1 MTTFVLV
8 HGAWHGGWAWD
19 RVAGLLAA
27 AGARVVT
34 PDLAVGPDVGL
45 GGHADEVVAAIDSTG
60 DDVAAVHTRDGAA
73 AIGSGGNG
81 GAAVHSGDG
90 VATVHSGGG
99 AATVHRGGHGG
110 TTVHSGGGAA
120 VHRGGDVVLVGHSYA
135 GMVVRQAADRRPDR
149 VGRIVLVD
157 GWAAGDGAS
166 LVDVAPP
173 WFGEAVRS
181 AARDGLVPSPGP
193 DAFGITDPV
202 DADLLRGRLR
212 PHPLRAFT
220 EPTRLTGAVDR
231 IPGLGICCRPEQMPF
246 AAIAED
252 LGYATVAIDGP
263 HDVMLSHP
271 ERLAELLL

>member
-8 HGAWHGGWAWD
+8 HGAWHGSWAWD
-19 RVAGLLAA
+19 RVARLLAA
-27 AGARVVT
+27 AGARFVA

-45 GGHADEVVAAIDSTG
+45 GGHADEVVAAIDSAG
-60 DDVAAVHTRDGAA
+60 DGAA
-73 AIGSGGNG
+73 AVHSDGGVAVHSTGHGVAAIHNG
-81 GAAVHSGDG
+81 GGVAAVHSGD
-90 VATVHSGGG
+90 
-99 AATVHRGGHGG
+99 
-110 TTVHSGGGAA
+110 GAA

-149 VGRIVLVD
+149 VARIVLVD

-173 WFGEAVRS
+173 WFGDAVRS
-181 AARDGLVPSPGP
+181 AARDGLVPPPGP
-193 DAFGITDPV
+193 DAFGITDPA
-202 DADLLRGRLR
+202 DADLLRGHLR

-220 EPTRLTGAVDR
+220 EPARLTGAVDR

-246 AAIAED
+246 AAIAAG
-252 LGYATVAIDGP
+252 LGYATAAIDGP